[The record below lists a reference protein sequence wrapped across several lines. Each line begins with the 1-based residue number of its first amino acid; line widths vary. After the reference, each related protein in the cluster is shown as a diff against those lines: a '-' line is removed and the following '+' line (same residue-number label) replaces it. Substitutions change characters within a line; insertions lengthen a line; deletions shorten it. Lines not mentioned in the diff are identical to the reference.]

1 MAKPIWIT
9 NYNLGILENLTP
21 ISIELIATPVTPAIS
36 VTYSIVS
43 GSLPTGTSLSSTG
56 LLSGIVTTTYTNN
69 TYNFTTYELGVQK
82 FEQLVQQREQEE
94 QNRQRL
100 AQLGYQTGVTSLSVQ
115 KTKKPKVKGKSA

>member
-69 TYNFTTYELGVQK
+69 TYNFKWAFCRYFWETHIDFPCINLDILEKNINL
-82 FEQLVQQREQEE
+82 FL
-94 QNRQRL
+94 
-100 AQLGYQTGVTSLSVQ
+100 
-115 KTKKPKVKGKSA
+115 